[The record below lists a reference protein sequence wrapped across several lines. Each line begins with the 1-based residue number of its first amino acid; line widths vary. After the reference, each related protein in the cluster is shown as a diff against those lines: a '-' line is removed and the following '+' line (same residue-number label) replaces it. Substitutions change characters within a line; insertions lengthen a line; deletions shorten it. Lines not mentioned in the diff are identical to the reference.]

1 MLTFSPV
8 ELRSPLAPRAS
19 QGGLLGEGVRSAPR
33 GRHRRR
39 RRASEPSAFAS
50 ADAEV
55 VSAAPARAAASLGAS
70 RVARGP
76 NMARAGD
83 VGAIARRPGD
93 VRGRK
98 TRFSRAE
105 SSGSASGA
113 GLGTRSAPHDIPME
127 IDRFELP
134 DPTTKATGW
143 EWGVMEY
150 LCERL

>member
-39 RRASEPSAFAS
+39 RRPSEPSAVAS

-55 VSAAPARAAASLGAS
+55 VSAAPAA
-70 RVARGP
+70 
-76 NMARAGD
+76 
-83 VGAIARRPGD
+83 
-93 VRGRK
+93 
-98 TRFSRAE
+98 
-105 SSGSASGA
+105 
-113 GLGTRSAPHDIPME
+113 HDIPME

-143 EWGVMEY
+143 EWGA
-150 LCERL
+150 LQRWHIQTQQD